1 MIPAIDAQGVV
12 MHTDSGETWRRVA
25 QAGAG
30 GLRRVAGNA
39 WPLLQGTAATAAW
52 VIARRLGDHPD
63 PFFAPIAAV
72 VALNA
77 SRGER
82 GSNAV
87 RLLVGVVVDIVAGE
101 LAIGFLGAGY
111 GTLALATFAA
121 MAVAVALG
129 GARVMVAQAAAG
141 AILTVAVADGRAG
154 PQRLVDAL
162 VGAGVALVFTQVLF
176 SPEPVALLRR
186 AGATALTDLAGGLAL
201 TARAL
206 ERDDDELA
214 ERAMNSLRDLRD
226 RLSELS
232 RTRRASSR
240 VVRHSVVW
248 RTRMT
253 GVVRESEN
261 AGHLDLLG
269 GSCLLLTR
277 TALAM
282 SPPERRR
289 LAPGVRE
296 LAGAIADLAR
306 APGDRPTQ
314 QRAADRAL
322 DLARKAASSP
332 GQYQPAVTAAA
343 AIQMVATDVMVF
355 AGVDPGQAVQVLRE
369 APENFRSP
377 TRRQRPE
384 AHSARTADALCDDP
398 RVTAGTG
405 RWGRPARRH
414 QWR

>member
-1 MIPAIDAQGVV
+1 MIPTIDAQGAV
-12 MHTDSGETWRRVA
+12 MHTDNGETWRRVVG
-25 QAGAG
+25 AGAG
-30 GLRRVAGNA
+30 GLGRVAGNA
-39 WPLLQGTAATAAW
+39 WPLLQGTAAATTAW
-52 VIARRLGDHPD
+52 VIARRLADHPD
-63 PFFAPIAAV
+63 PFFAPVAAV
-72 VALNA
+72 MALNA

-82 GSNAV
+82 GSNAL
-87 RLLVGVVVDIVAGE
+87 RLLVGVVVGIVAGE
-101 LAIGFLGAGY
+101 LAIGVLGAGY
-111 GTLALATFAA
+111 RTLVLATFAA

-129 GARVMVAQAAAG
+129 GARVMVAQAAAS
-141 AILTVAVADGRAG
+141 AILTVAVAEGQAG

-186 AGATALTDLAGGLAL
+186 AEATALTDLAGGLERI
-201 TARAL
+201 ARAL

-226 RLSELS
+226 RLAELS

-240 VVRHSVVW
+240 VVRHSLVW
-248 RTRMT
+248 RTRMAR
-253 GVVRESEN
+253 VVRESEH

-282 SPPERRR
+282 SPPQRRR

-369 APENFRSP
+369 GTGALHVPDPPPASRIPFRSDRRRP
-377 TRRQRPE
+377 TR
-384 AHSARTADALCDDP
+384 
-398 RVTAGTG
+398 
-405 RWGRPARRH
+405 
-414 QWR
+414 

>member
-1 MIPAIDAQGVV
+1 MHIDN
-12 MHTDSGETWRRVA
+12 GERWRRVA
-25 QAGAG
+25 RAGAG

-39 WPLLQGTAATAAW
+39 WPLLQGTAAATAAW

-82 GSNAV
+82 GSNAL
-87 RLLVGVVVDIVAGE
+87 RLLVGVVVGIVAAE
-101 LAIGFLGAGY
+101 LAIGVSGAGY

-121 MAVAVALG
+121 MAEA
-129 GARVMVAQAAAG
+129 
-141 AILTVAVADGRAG
+141 
-154 PQRLVDAL
+154 
-162 VGAGVALVFTQVLF
+162 
-176 SPEPVALLRR
+176 VALLRR
-186 AGATALTDLAGGLAL
+186 AEATALTDLAGAL
-201 TARAL
+201 ERTARAL

-226 RLSELS
+226 RLAELS
-232 RTRRASSR
+232 RARRASSR
-240 VVRHSVVW
+240 VVRHSLVW
-248 RTRMT
+248 RTRMA

-282 SPPERRR
+282 SLPERRR

-296 LAGAIADLAR
+296 LAAAVADLAR
-306 APGDRPTQ
+306 APGDRPTR

-322 DLARKAASSP
+322 DLARSAGSP
-332 GQYQPAVTAAA
+332 GQYQPAVAAA
-343 AIQMVATDVMVF
+343 AAFQMVATDVMVF
-355 AGVDPGQAVQVLRE
+355 AGVDPGQAV
-369 APENFRSP
+369 
-377 TRRQRPE
+377 
-384 AHSARTADALCDDP
+384 
-398 RVTAGTG
+398 
-405 RWGRPARRH
+405 
-414 QWR
+414 